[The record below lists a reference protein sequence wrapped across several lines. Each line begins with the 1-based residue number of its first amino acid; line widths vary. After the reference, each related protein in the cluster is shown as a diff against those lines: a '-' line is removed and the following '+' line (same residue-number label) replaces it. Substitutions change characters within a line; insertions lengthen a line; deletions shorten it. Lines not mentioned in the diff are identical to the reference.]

1 MPHGVTGLILAVVCI
16 LFGATLLYSGT
27 PGRDPIQAQT
37 IAGAA
42 VLSLG
47 AVTLGMILKERLKW
61 KMELR
66 KYKEE

>member
-1 MPHGVTGLILAVVCI
+1 MRHGVTGLILAVVCI
-16 LFGATLLYSGT
+16 LFGATLIYNGT

-47 AVTLGMILKERLKW
+47 AVTSRMILKEWLKW
-61 KMELR
+61 KKELR